1 MFGLTP
7 FFISNCY
14 KNSLLN
20 QRMPGE
26 FSKKRDFVRE
36 YLLYLQVEKG
46 LAKNSLESYQR
57 DLQKLKNWAEK
68 NDFDLLALTRK
79 DLREWLIDL
88 AGENLSENSK
98 RRMVS
103 ALRGFYK
110 FLMFDGHIKKNPAED
125 LDAPQKGFYLP
136 KFLNQTD
143 VENLLQ
149 VPDISTEIGLR
160 DRAILELMYACG
172 LRVSEAVDLRIS
184 DVELDAGILTC
195 KGKGSKTRKIPI
207 GKSAVEWL
215 KSYLVLRR
223 KKEKVEIQNLFVTF
237 LGRRLNRQIIFLF
250 IKEYSEKIGL
260 QDVSP
265 HTLRHSFATHLVQN
279 SADIRS
285 VQQMLG
291 HADISTTQIYTHIT
305 DAHLKK
311 TYEKFHPRA
320 KADFSIKEN
329 E

>member
-1 MFGLTP
+1 M
-7 FFISNCY
+7 SD
-14 KNSLLN
+14 
-20 QRMPGE
+20 E
-26 FSKKRDFVRE
+26 FPKKRDFVHE

-46 LAKNSLESYQR
+46 LAKNSLEAYER
-57 DLQKLKNWAEK
+57 DLQKLKTWAEK
-68 NDFDLLALTRK
+68 NGFDLLKLSRR

-88 AGENLSENSK
+88 ASEKLSENSK
-98 RRMVS
+98 RRIVS

-110 FLMFDGHIKKNPAED
+110 FLMFDGHIAKNPAED
-125 LDAPQKGFYLP
+125 LAAPQKGFYLP

-143 VENLLQ
+143 LENLLL
-149 VPDISTEIGLR
+149 VPDVSQETGLR

-195 KGKGSKTRKIPI
+195 KGKGSKTRKVPI
-207 GKSAVEWL
+207 GTSAVEWL

-223 KKEKVEIQNLFVTF
+223 RKENVEIQNLFVGAS
-237 LGRRLNRQIIFLF
+237 GRPLTRQTIFKF
-250 IKEYSEKIGL
+250 IKEYAEKIGL
-260 QDVSP
+260 EGVSP

-279 SADIRS
+279 RADIRS

-291 HADISTTQIYTHIT
+291 HADISTTQIYTHLT
-305 DAHLKK
+305 DSHLRK

-320 KADFSIKEN
+320 KANFDIKEN